1 MQFYGELLDPINVE
15 TFVSKIFDD
24 TQHAKR
30 VKSIANAALGVIV
43 SASLFVHQIGR
54 GLAKAL
60 NLSDKHAIKQVD
72 RLFSNEKLTLEDTD
86 KNMVSFVV
94 GNRKEVK

>member
-1 MQFYGELLDPINVE
+1 MQFYGELLEPFNVE
-15 TFVSKIFDD
+15 IFISKIFDD

-43 SASLFVHQIGR
+43 STSLFVHKIRQ

-60 NLSDKHAIKQVD
+60 ILSDKYAIKPSV
-72 RLFSNEKLTLEDTD
+72 
-86 KNMVSFVV
+86 
-94 GNRKEVK
+94 